1 MTEKNLEKKWT
12 KHIDEK
18 IVGRKI
24 VRVEYLSNESTES
37 FHWYNRPIVLILD
50 DGSEIIPSMDDE
62 GNDGGAL
69 FFLDKIG
76 DWYTFPVLGVE

>member
-1 MTEKNLEKKWT
+1 MTEKNIEKKWT
-12 KHIDEK
+12 DGIEEKLVGKK
-18 IVGRKI
+18 IVK
-24 VRVEYLSNESTES
+24 VEYLSNESAES
-37 FHWYNRPIVLILD
+37 FHWYKRPIILFLD

-76 DWYTFPVLGVE
+76 DWHTFPVLGVD